1 MAVWRISTRRVPGAS
16 ASSEHAS
23 RGKTS
28 GLRASPVASR
38 ALPWV
43 SSMVY
48 GVVLIAGLYYSVA
61 GLGSG
66 TSQPIRVA
74 GFVAALAVLFVL
86 EAAEPRR
93 YAVRTPPWPALVFLV
108 IRLGLFVAVAA
119 FDNSG
124 LSRALFVLVPFAAY
138 FAFGRMVSLALAGV
152 CLVVL
157 LAGYLLWVPHWYTDV
172 NYVSDIVMF
181 CIGLVLAISM
191 AGIAVGEQEGRVRL
205 EGTLRD
211 LENSHAQLTVYAA
224 RVADL
229 SAAAERNRLAR
240 DIHDSLGHHLTAIAV
255 QLEKASAFQD
265 RDQSAAKQALANA
278 RSSARR
284 ALDDVRVS
292 VRALRVETGPLSLSA
307 MLADLVRQAD
317 DGHQRVTLSITGE
330 ESGTGQAAATVLY
343 RAAQEA
349 LTNASCHGHAR
360 NVSISVTFDESGAR
374 LVVDDDG
381 NGFTVAP
388 SAGAVA
394 DGFGLLGMTERA
406 ALVGGTVEIKSQ
418 LGAGTRVTVAV
429 PGADA
434 SPPMRRPT
442 LEETFW

>member
-1 MAVWRISTRRVPGAS
+1 MAVWRISTRRVPGGAAS
-16 ASSEHAS
+16 GRRAR
-23 RGKTS
+23 RGETG
-28 GLRASPVASR
+28 GLPASPVATR

-48 GVVLIAGLYYSVA
+48 GVVLVAGLYYSVA

-66 TSQPIRVA
+66 TSQPVRIA
-74 GFVAALAVLFVL
+74 GFVTALAVLFAL
-86 EAAEPRR
+86 EAVEARR
-93 YAVRTPPWPALVFLV
+93 YAVRTPPWPAFVLLVT
-108 IRLGLFVAVAA
+108 RLGLFVAVAT

-124 LSRALFVLVPFAAY
+124 LSRVLFVLVPFAAY
-138 FAFGRMVSLALAGV
+138 FTFGRTVSLALAGV
-152 CLVVL
+152 CLIVL
-157 LAGYLLWVPHWYTDV
+157 LASYMLWVPHWYTDA
-172 NYVSDIVMF
+172 NYVADIVMF
-181 CIGLVLAISM
+181 GIGLVLAISM
-191 AGIAVGEQEGRVRL
+191 AGIAIGEQEGRVRL

-211 LENSHAQLTVYAA
+211 LERSHAQLTVYAA
-224 RVADL
+224 QVADL

-265 RDQSAAKQALANA
+265 RDQHAAKQALANA

-292 VRALRVETGPLSLSA
+292 VRALRIETGPLSLSA

-330 ESGTGQAAATVLY
+330 ESGIGQAAVTVLY

-349 LTNASCHGHAR
+349 LTNARRHGHAR
-360 NVSISVTFDESGAR
+360 NVSVSVTFDESRAR

-381 NGFTVAP
+381 GGFTAP
-388 SAGAVA
+388 PAGTEP

-406 ALVGGTVEIKSQ
+406 ALVGGAVEIESRP
-418 LGAGTRVTVAV
+418 GAGTRVTVAV
-429 PGADA
+429 PRADA
-434 SPPMRRPT
+434 SPLVRRAA
-442 LEETFW
+442 LEGTFW